1 MIQYIKGSF
10 AGRFKSGI
18 VVDAN
23 NIGYIIFVSDNSS
36 LYLKEEGQEVK
47 VHTRM
52 IVREDDI
59 SIYGFADREE
69 LELFDILI
77 TVNGVGAKA
86 ALSILSVLPPIEVKK
101 AIIFEDIAMLTRANG
116 IGKKT
121 ASRILLELKDK
132 FDKDSIGLDGKVTKG
147 YEEIKTNSQREEAL
161 MGLIALGYTRNEGI
175 TGLSRVEGEGL
186 SSDEYIKRAL
196 SNLL

>member
-132 FDKDSIGLDGKVTKG
+132 FDKDSIGLDGKVTTG